1 MYSINTYDLSS
12 IPNVP
17 AWWLPVQ
24 SFCDLA
30 RILRLMLRICIIFG
44 NWIRIRISVK
54 SWIWIRIRIKVKIQ
68 KFWRLRIEPCR
79 AWTLSMEAWR
89 VWLQIPI
96 TLKRSWIRI
105 RVPWSESWIWI
116 RFKVMLIS
124 NPGENRE
131 ENRPQT
137 SLKRQTGSLPLRYF
151 LLGVW
156 TGLRFVNSSDPEVRL
171 AKRKRYPLWME
182 IIAISGRKAQ

>member
-1 MYSINTYDLSS
+1 MFSINTYDLSS
-12 IPNVP
+12 IPNVQ

-24 SFCDLA
+24 YLCDLA

-44 NWIRIRISVK
+44 NWIRICISVK

-68 KFWRLRIEPCR
+68 KFWRLSIEPCR

-105 RVPWSESWIWI
+105 RVPWSESRIWI

-124 NPGENRE
+124 NPGENWE

-137 SLKRQTGSLPLRYF
+137 YLKRQTGSLPLRYF

-171 AKRKRYPLWME
+171 
-182 IIAISGRKAQ
+182 